1 MLIGVLHLIDDED
14 DPPALVSRLLA
25 ELPAGSCLAIS
36 HPAADIRA
44 EQTKSVKRELD
55 QSMVQRSSY
64 RTREQVTAMF
74 AGLELADP
82 GITTVARWRP
92 DSESEAMS
100 PTNAW
105 AGVALKR

>member
-1 MLIGVLHLIDDED
+1 MLIGILHLIDDED
-14 DPPALVSRLLA
+14 DPPSLISWLMAK
-25 ELPAGSCLAIS
+25 LPPGSYLTIS
-36 HPAADIRA
+36 HPASDIKPA
-44 EQTKSVKRELD
+44 ETKTVKRDLD

-74 AGLELADP
+74 AGLELVDP

-92 DSESEAMS
+92 DSETEAAS
-100 PTNAW
+100 PTFAW

>member
-1 MLIGVLHLIDDED
+1 MGKL
-14 DPPALVSRLLA
+14 PP
-25 ELPAGSCLAIS
+25 GSYLAIS
-36 HPAADIRA
+36 HPASDIKA
-44 EQTKSVKRELD
+44 EETKTVKHELD

-74 AGLELADP
+74 AGLDLVDP

-92 DSESEAMS
+92 DSDNEAAS
-100 PTNAW
+100 PTFAW